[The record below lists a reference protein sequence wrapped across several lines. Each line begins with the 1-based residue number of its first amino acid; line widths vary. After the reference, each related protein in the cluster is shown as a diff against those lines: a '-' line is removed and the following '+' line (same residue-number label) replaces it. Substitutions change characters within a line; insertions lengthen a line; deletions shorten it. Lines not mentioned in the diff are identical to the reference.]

1 MASKNTFSIGQVAEM
16 TGATVR
22 QVRRWTDSGVIIP
35 AERQTHGDISYRR
48 YTPQHVESISRIKEY
63 LNQGY
68 TLSRAS
74 QIVRKVPTA
83 SPCNQ
88 IEGVK

>member
-1 MASKNTFSIGQVAEM
+1 MEVRPMASKNTFSIGQVAEM

-48 YTPQHVESISRIKEY
+48 YTSQHVESISRIMEY

-68 TLSRAS
+68 TLSFAS
-74 QIVRKVPTA
+74 KIVKKEGRKDA
-83 SPCNQ
+83 
-88 IEGVK
+88 

>member
-1 MASKNTFSIGQVAEM
+1 MASRNTFSIGQVARM

-48 YTPQHVESISRIKEY
+48 YTPQHVELISRIKEH

-68 TLSRAS
+68 TLSFAS
-74 QIVRKVPTA
+74 KILKKEGRKDA
-83 SPCNQ
+83 
-88 IEGVK
+88 